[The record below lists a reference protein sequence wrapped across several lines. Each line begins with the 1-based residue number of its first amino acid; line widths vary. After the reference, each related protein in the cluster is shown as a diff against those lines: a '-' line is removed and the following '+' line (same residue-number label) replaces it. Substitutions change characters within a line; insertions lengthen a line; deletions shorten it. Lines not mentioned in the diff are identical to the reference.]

1 MDKAAAAA
9 SPGTVWSALVGGYGR
24 LARVLAGLGVLT
36 IIGIAFL
43 TLFDVL
49 LRSVFA
55 TTIPGLNEILILC
68 LGVAIAACL
77 PDGASRGVHLTLN
90 LLVDRLPPASRRAL
104 QLMGALLLGL
114 FLALAG
120 TELLKVAQAYQARN
134 QGTIILGWPIAPFH
148 FVMAGLLLLTLPA
161 QLLHLLNAVSLI
173 WREGKGLSRLAEGMP
188 ALLVLGVATLV
199 VTGTLDILPGYDWL
213 RSLQAGVAAL
223 VFFGVM
229 WGLMVLG
236 VPLAACMGL
245 VGFFGAAVLIAP
257 GPAATVVGSEVARF
271 LTSETLAVLP
281 LFLLMGSFASVAG
294 LSADIYRFAHEL
306 LRPLRGSLAH
316 ATIAG
321 CAGFGALTG
330 SSLATAATF
339 GKVALP
345 EMEKRDYNRA
355 LGSGSV
361 AAGGT
366 LGSLVPP
373 STALILFALLSEQSI
388 GKLFVAAMVPAALA
402 ISLYLVTIKIQLTV
416 RPDYAPQ
423 GSAIDWPA
431 LRAAAVRCSGAIAL
445 FGTVIGSIY
454 TGIVTDAEAA
464 SVGAVGAFLFALFR
478 GKLGNGNLWTV
489 MAETTTTIAL
499 IYTLIFGAVTFSFLI
514 AFTQVPALLSAWI
527 VGLEIGPYGVILI
540 LVCVYLL
547 LGMVMDSYAMMV
559 ITVPIFLP
567 LVMQYGFDPVW
578 WGIVTVICVELGMI
592 TPPFGMNIFMLA
604 SISKTTRL
612 GTIYRGV
619 LPFVAAD
626 LVKVGVIIAF
636 PALVLWLPS
645 QM

>member
-1 MDKAAAAA
+1 MDQATIAT
-9 SPGTVWSALVGGYGR
+9 PTLWSSLVDGYGKLSR
-24 LARVLAGLGVLT
+24 LLAGLGVLM

-43 TLFDVL
+43 TLFDVV
-49 LRSVFA
+49 LRSFFA

-68 LGVAIAACL
+68 LGIAIAACL

-90 LLVDRLPPASRRAL
+90 LLTDNLPEPAQRSLR
-104 QLMGALLLGL
+104 LMGVLLLGL

-120 TELLKVAQAYQARN
+120 SELLKIAIAYDNRN
-134 QGTIILGWPIAPFH
+134 QGTIILGWQIAPF
-148 FVMAGLLLLTLPA
+148 FYVMAGLLLAALPA
-161 QLLHLLNAVSLI
+161 QLFHLVAATDQVLRNGRGFAGVIEALPAALGLVIAGLVASGSL
-173 WREGKGLSRLAEGMP
+173 EL
-188 ALLVLGVATLV
+188 
-199 VTGTLDILPGYDWL
+199 LPGYDGL
-213 RSLQAGVAAL
+213 RSLQSGVAAL
-223 VFFGVM
+223 VFFGIM
-229 WGLMVLG
+229 WGLMILG

-257 GPAATVVGSEVARF
+257 GPAATVVGTEVARF

-294 LSADIYRFAHEL
+294 LSSDIYRFAHEL

-388 GKLFVAAMVPAALA
+388 GKLFIAAMIPAVLA
-402 ISLYLVTIKIQLTV
+402 ISLYLVTIKILLTI

-431 LRAAAVRCSGAIAL
+431 LRAAAIRCSGAILL

-478 GKLGNGNLWTV
+478 GKLGKGNLWAV

-514 AFTQVPALLSAWI
+514 AFTQVPALLSGWVVA
-527 VGLEIGPYGVILI
+527 LEIGPYGVILI
-540 LVCVYLL
+540 LILVYLI

-567 LVMQYGFDPVW
+567 LVMQYGFDPIW

-604 SISKTTRL
+604 SIAKNTSL

-626 LVKVGVIIAF
+626 LVKVAVIIVF
-636 PALVLWLPS
+636 PALVLWLPG